1 MAHHP
6 CSDTRSTFLLSEIAL
21 QRDNAL
27 CWVLPS
33 SPFSAHRYR
42 TMISELGPRRMR
54 RMYLIAEHC
63 PDDSPAPR
71 TARIYFN
78 DFKCVL
84 SEFHEELPT
93 MKGTDGII

>member
-1 MAHHP
+1 
-6 CSDTRSTFLLSEIAL
+6 
-21 QRDNAL
+21 
-27 CWVLPS
+27 
-33 SPFSAHRYR
+33 
-42 TMISELGPRRMR
+42 MISELGPRRMR

-63 PDDSPAPR
+63 EYSKSQPIHVGPDDSPAPR